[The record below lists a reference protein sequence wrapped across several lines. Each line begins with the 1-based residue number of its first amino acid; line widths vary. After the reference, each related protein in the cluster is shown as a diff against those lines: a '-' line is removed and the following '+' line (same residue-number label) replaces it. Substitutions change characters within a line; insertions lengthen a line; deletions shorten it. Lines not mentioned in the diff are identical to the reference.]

1 MTTRAHEKCDL
12 KQNKTESAYVQLAK
26 GASKAQLMCR
36 SQTEQFTQQQ
46 DSIAYDKDYLALQAR
61 QGRYMYNQLLIHP
74 PT

>member
-1 MTTRAHEKCDL
+1 MCRSQTEKSYD
-12 KQNKTESAYVQLAK
+12 NRI
-26 GASKAQLMCR
+26 QLMCG

-61 QGRYMYNQLLIHP
+61 QDRYMYNQLLIHP